1 MRRAAAAAA
10 PVGGDELAFH
20 VHRGKR
26 QSGSFG
32 DERRGRG
39 GHGDEAVLAAHRAV
53 PAGQIGHDNAVGRQ
67 VVGRHGDGNNVGD
80 GIHGAH
86 LVEVNFPNRYA
97 MSPRLGVGH
106 EAEHAVRDGLG
117 AVGHGGTVD
126 DLRYFRRA
134 AVVVATGGTVG
145 MVVIVG
151 ATMVAIVVMAVA
163 VLACASVPVQVGHI
177 MVVVLVGGIQHDA
190 EVADVQTRLLHPG
203 YLHSETFHRQA
214 LQRPA
219 HRFLA
224 RACIQQGR
232 RAHVAA
238 DTGGAFQV
246 EKFRHC
252 IAFHDG
258 AALEAPA
265 FGGNRRRFIPV
276 GNSSD

>member
-1 MRRAAAAAA
+1 MG
-10 PVGGDELAFH
+10 PC
-20 VHRGKR
+20 
-26 QSGSFG
+26 
-32 DERRGRG
+32 
-39 GHGDEAVLAAHRAV
+39 
-53 PAGQIGHDNAVGRQ
+53 
-67 VVGRHGDGNNVGD
+67 
-80 GIHGAH
+80 
-86 LVEVNFPNRYA
+86 
-97 MSPRLGVGH
+97 LGVGH

-117 AVGHGGTVD
+117 AVGHGGAID
-126 DLRYFRRA
+126 DPRYFRRA
-134 AVVVATGGTVG
+134 AVVVATGGSVA

-151 ATMVAIVVMAVA
+151 VTMVAIVVMAVA
-163 VLACASVPVQVGHI
+163 VLTCAPMPVQVGHI
-177 MVVVLVGGIQHDA
+177 VVVVLVGGIQHDA

-238 DTGGAFQV
+238 DTGGAFQI

-265 FGGNRRRFIPV
+265 FGGNRRRFTPV

>member
-1 MRRAAAAAA
+1 MKRTKCAAWFLC
-10 PVGGDELAFH
+10 LAC
-20 VHRGKR
+20 
-26 QSGSFG
+26 
-32 DERRGRG
+32 
-39 GHGDEAVLAAHRAV
+39 AVMMV
-53 PAGQIGHDNAVGRQ
+53 
-67 VVGRHGDGNNVGD
+67 
-80 GIHGAH
+80 
-86 LVEVNFPNRYA
+86 
-97 MSPRLGVGH
+97 
-106 EAEHAVRDGLG
+106 
-117 AVGHGGTVD
+117 
-126 DLRYFRRA
+126 
-134 AVVVATGGTVG
+134 TGGTVT

-151 ATMVAIVVMAVA
+151 VTMVMVMAVA

>member
-1 MRRAAAAAA
+1 M
-10 PVGGDELAFH
+10 
-20 VHRGKR
+20 
-26 QSGSFG
+26 
-32 DERRGRG
+32 
-39 GHGDEAVLAAHRAV
+39 LAAHRAV
-53 PAGQIGHDNAVGRQ
+53 PAGQIGHHDPVGRQ
-67 VVGRHGDGNNVGD
+67 VVGRHGDGDDVGD

-86 LVEVNFPNRYA
+86 LVEVNFPHGHA
-97 MSPRLGVGH
+97 VGPRLSIGH
-106 EAEHAVRDGLG
+106 EAEHTVRNGLG
-117 AVGHGGTVD
+117 AIGHGSTVD

-134 AVVVATGGTVG
+134 AVMMVTGGTVT

-151 ATMVAIVVMAVA
+151 VTVVMVMAVA
-163 VLACASVPVQVGHI
+163 VLACAPLPVQVGHI
-177 MVVVLVGGIQHDA
+177 VVVVLVGGIQHDA

-203 YLHSETFHRQA
+203 YLRSETFHRQA

-219 HRFLA
+219 HRLLA

-258 AALEAPA
+258 ATLEAPA
-265 FGGNRRRFIPV
+265 LGGNRRRPIPV

>member
-1 MRRAAAAAA
+1 MAD
-10 PVGGDELAFH
+10 V
-20 VHRGKR
+20 
-26 QSGSFG
+26 
-32 DERRGRG
+32 
-39 GHGDEAVLAAHRAV
+39 
-53 PAGQIGHDNAVGRQ
+53 I
-67 VVGRHGDGNNVGD
+67 GD

-86 LVEVNFPNRYA
+86 LVEVNFPHGHA
-97 MSPRLGVGH
+97 VGPRLSIGH
-106 EAEHAVRDGLG
+106 EAEHTVRNGLG
-117 AVGHGGTVD
+117 AIGHGSTVD

-134 AVVVATGGTVG
+134 AVMMVTGGTVT

-151 ATMVAIVVMAVA
+151 RDHGRDRGHGRGRAR
-163 VLACASVPVQVGHI
+163 LRPLPVQVGHI
-177 MVVVLVGGIQHDA
+177 VVVVLVGGIQHDA

-219 HRFLA
+219 HRLLA

-258 AALEAPA
+258 ATLEAPRSA
-265 FGGNRRRFIPV
+265 GTAAGLSLSGIQVIDGACLEGGAEARCRC
-276 GNSSD
+276 